1 MCAHF
6 WKFIIYFLSKNDDF
20 NLVGLLIHLL
30 IVEKCFIN
38 IIFLRNDGTTQQTVY
53 IRCIYLSTRINA
65 QKI

>member
-30 IVEKCFIN
+30 IAEKCFIN
-38 IIFLRNDGTTQQTVY
+38 NIFLRTSDTTQQTVY
-53 IRCIYLSTRINA
+53 LRTIYLSTRINA